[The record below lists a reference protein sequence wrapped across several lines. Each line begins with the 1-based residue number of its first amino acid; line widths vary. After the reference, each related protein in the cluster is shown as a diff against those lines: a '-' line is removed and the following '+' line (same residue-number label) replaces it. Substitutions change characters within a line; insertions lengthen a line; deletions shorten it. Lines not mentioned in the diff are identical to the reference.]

1 MGIMDDNRHLG
12 ESDKKY
18 IWHPFTQMQE
28 WERETQVIITE
39 GQDCFIKDIYGRW
52 YLDGV
57 SSLWVNIFGH
67 RKKEID
73 DAIREQLGK
82 IAHSTLLGLS
92 NVPAIQLAER
102 LVRIVSQSLG
112 GGGNPQWLPSFGQ
125 AQRPAPAK
133 VFYSDNGSTAVEVA
147 LKMAFQYWKLK
158 GSTGKNSFLSLN
170 NAYHGDTLGAVSV
183 GGIGIFH
190 STFGPLLFK
199 TFKAPS
205 PYCYR
210 CEINEE
216 HTSCGLACIK
226 KMEEILRDHHE
237 EIAAVII
244 EPLVQ
249 AAGGMIVSPP
259 GYLAEVR
266 NLCDKHNVLLI
277 ADEVATGFGRTGK
290 MFACE
295 HEGVVPDILCL
306 SKGITGGYM
315 PLAVTLATEEISATF
330 LGEFKDLKTFFH
342 GHSYTGNPL
351 ACAAALACLDIFEK
365 EDTLQNLTPRIEL
378 LEKWLEDISDLP
390 HVGDVRKKGLM
401 AGIELVRDRES
412 KEPYPWEDKMGWKVA
427 YHARDNG
434 VFIRPLGNV
443 IVIMPPLSISNENL
457 DRMLAVIKDAIISST
472 S

>member
-12 ESDKKY
+12 ETDKRY

-28 WERETQVIITE
+28 WERETPIIVSE
-39 GQDCFIKDIYGRW
+39 GQDCFIRDINGRW

-82 IAHSTLLGLS
+82 IAHSTMLGLS
-92 NVPAIQLAER
+92 NIPAIQLAGK
-102 LVRIVSQSLG
+102 LVATVRKSNESS
-112 GGGNPQWLPSFGQ
+112 PFHPH
-125 AQRPAPAK
+125 PEK
-133 VFYSDNGSTAVEVA
+133 VFYSDNGSTSVEVA
-147 LKMAFQYWKLK
+147 LKMAFQYWKLN
-158 GSTGKNSFLSLN
+158 GSAGKNSFLSLN

-183 GGIGIFH
+183 GGIDIFH

-216 HTSCGLACIK
+216 HASCGLACAK
-226 KMEEILRDHHE
+226 KMEEILRVHHE

-249 AAGGMIVSPP
+249 AAGGMIIFPP

-266 NLCDKHNVLLI
+266 NLCDKYQVLLI

-315 PLAVTLATEEISATF
+315 PLAVTLATEKIYAAF

-351 ACAAALACLDIFEK
+351 ACAAALSCLEIFEK
-365 EDTLQNLTPRIEL
+365 EDTLRNLTPKIEL
-378 LEKWLEDISDLP
+378 LEKWLRDMSGLP
-390 HVGDVRKKGLM
+390 HVGDVRNKGLM
-401 AGIELVRDRES
+401 AGVELVSDKKS

-427 YHARDNG
+427 YDARDKG

-457 DRMLAVIKDAIISST
+457 DRMLAVIKDAIIFAT